1 MATAN
6 TPEFKVDIVEKE
18 PFEVKLT
25 TIDVVK
31 QLPEVLNNFSAIT
44 APTVNDDNVA
54 GYAVGS
60 TWIDTVTD
68 KFYVCVD
75 TTVGAAIWRQ
85 TDLTTHEALYNHV
98 LLHLHSNKSILDNI
112 QEALTSALKTAYD
125 NAVTKTHEHA
135 NKATLDLIEEAF
147 TSALKTAYDSCVTN
161 EHTHTNK
168 ATLDLIEQALTSAL
182 KTAYD
187 DAVTKKHTHSNKTE
201 LDKVTDGD
209 HDVTSSGNPHSVTK
223 SEIGLSN
230 VTNNEQ
236 IPLAQKAV
244 ANGVATLGADSKI
257 PTAQLPD
264 LSITDIHTAVSEVAQ
279 LALSVQ
285 KGDVCVRSD
294 ENKSYIALNSD
305 NADMGDWQE
314 LLTPTDSVTSV
325 NGNTGVVVLTTSN
338 IAEGTNKYYIEARV
352 SANLDVLANTTA
364 RHSQNSDTDLD
375 ATFEATFVKKVDTI
389 NVLSDI
395 TSAGADIESAVTLK
409 HAESHNIASHSD
421 TTATGTQLN
430 TLVGGGDT
438 SLHKHDTYALDTDLS
453 THASDTTAIH
463 GITDTSDLA
472 LKSGN
477 VNQLNDIT
485 STGANI
491 EDAVTK
497 KHSQNTDTALGT
509 MASDVNMNTHKL
521 TGLSVPSSNGDSI
534 RATTK
539 ITEVNL
545 ESVIDNDH
553 VAVTVAGAPLT
564 LSTQEITFNYDTDDF
579 ALDGNN
585 LSLKADGIK
594 DVHIDWG
601 TGANQ
606 VNSDDIPNYNG
617 HTIYDTFCHI
627 LNRGIAEAVTV
638 TLTGGLGISWTTG
651 ELFDPPNCLFIATD
665 SGSGNVTDNTVNY
678 LKWVSGTAL
687 TLSTTIATGNEILV
701 ATISVYDGVINGYR
715 EVILMDS
722 NISNTRRALRES
734 FPTRVINGM
743 SVYEDTDVTNA
754 LDVTMDT
761 GVFYKDGI
769 ERKTPVEIKSRNT
782 AMVRHYHTTGTWDY
796 DTNAEID
803 MANYDNPG
811 KAGGQGLE
819 ALPSNKW
826 VKSYFIFM
834 NGKIGWIYPTEYFN
848 TQGQAIAASLP
859 AIPTGLTPLPKL
871 TAIVYNSNHTTFTN
885 TTWQDI
891 RAGISEETFNL
902 VTDHGSL
909 AGLADDDHTQYILVD
924 GTRAFTGNVDIGA
937 NTLTVNSIEIIGVDG
952 EVNKAAIEDSGDWDT
967 AYTHSQLT
975 SGNPHSVTPTELSL
989 VIGTNVQAY
998 DNALASISGLAY
1010 VSDSFIKLTAEDVYA
1025 VRTIAEVKTDL
1036 SLNNV
1041 SNVATD
1047 DTAYNATSWDGN
1059 TDAATKNVIRDKI
1072 ETMDTAIGLNTAKNT
1087 NVSTTLEAGT
1097 VNATTYG
1104 ITSDGGVDDIVLP
1117 EADTTNAG
1125 LLGADKWDEIVAN
1138 TAAKHTQGTDTTL
1151 GAMTADLN
1159 MSTHKITGVVDPV
1172 SNQEAAT
1179 KKYTDDSIADLNNER
1194 NILNI
1199 IQNAFNIAVEGSYS
1213 KYNMVDSAI
1222 DAFVDETGV
1231 DTGTS
1236 TNEDYDSVNDLYE
1249 PISVVLKELDYME
1262 YATDG
1267 AAQAGYVSSD
1277 SAVSEINRTDGT
1289 AIGDMTGGGGLA
1301 ASFDGNTDQA
1311 LAVSSISPAN
1321 AALGYI
1327 GKDWG
1332 VGVSHIITR
1341 YTVYSTNDKGFT
1353 YYDGDITLT
1362 LQGSTDNFS
1371 SSIVNLHTD
1380 TFADATSAIKNYTSG
1395 ITITTAYR
1403 YHRVKIECAADE
1415 AYCAEVKF
1423 YIPSL
1428 QCYSESTIKQQGTYS
1443 LKGVAAIT
1451 DSLNDTLTRTVSPT
1465 IDLSNVDALVFDARA
1480 SRTDTNFEIQ
1490 IHDSGGTTTTKTV
1503 NIASADTWQEVSW
1516 DISAVTNA
1524 NKDAIDSI
1532 IIKITNADA
1541 ANIIYIDDFKSV
1553 AVTNNMTL
1561 VSNSIEAETQPDNIR
1576 IIINETDTDAITI
1589 NTDYKAYASRDNG
1602 ANWVQATLT
1611 DEGDYGSERIFTGV
1625 ADVSA
1630 QAADKTIKYKITTLN
1645 NKDCKTNKIG
1655 MIWD

>member
-1 MATAN
+1 MGIEYN
-6 TPEFKVDIVEKE
+6 QEFKVELVEKE
-18 PFEVKLT
+18 IFSVELKTVDIVPGGNRYGLT
-25 TIDVVK
+25 II
-31 QLPEVLNNFSAIT
+31 NNFTATS
-44 APTVNDDNVA
+44 APTVNDDSDDD
-54 GYAVGS
+54 YEVGS
-60 TWIDTVTD
+60 SWVNISAD
-68 KFYVCVD
+68 KSYICVD
-75 TTVGAAIWRQ
+75 ATVGAAIWRQ
-85 TDLTTHEALYNHV
+85 TDIITHQALYNHA
-98 LLHLHSNKSILDNI
+98 LLHTQNTDSKLDEGGANEISASQLKTDSTKLSGIEDNATIDQTDLEIQTAAKADTDIADSITKKHNSSLIGTKTIDETDIANGKIIKYNATSGKLEYETAGAATGDMLKSTYDTDNDGIVDKAESIDDGTYSATAQDIQDSITKKHTHSNKTVLDNI
-112 QEALTSALKTAYD
+112 QEAFTAALKSAYD
-125 NAVTKTHEHA
+125 SCVTNEHTHS

-147 TSALKTAYDSCVTN
+147 TSALKIAYDACVTDK
-161 EHTHTNK
+161 HTHANK

-182 KTAYD
+182 KIAYD
-187 DAVTKKHTHSNKTE
+187 DAVTKAHIQDTDQKLDEGGANEVTAAETKTAYTHSQ
-201 LDKVTDGD
+201 V
-209 HDVTSSGNPHSVTK
+209 SSGNPHSVTK
-223 SEIGLSN
+223 TEVGLSN

-236 IPLAQKAV
+236 IPLVQKAA

-264 LSITDIHTAVSEVAQ
+264 LSITDIHTATSEAAQ

-305 NADMGDWQE
+305 NIDIGDWQE

-325 NGNTGVVVLTTSN
+325 NGNTGVVVLTTTD
-338 IAEGTNKYYIEARV
+338 IAEGTNEYYTEVKV
-352 SANLDVLANTTA
+352 SANSDVSANTSA
-364 RHSQNSDTDLD
+364 RHTQNSDTDLD
-375 ATFEATFVKKVDTI
+375 ATFEATFVKKADTI

-395 TSAGADIESAVTLK
+395 TSAGADIESAVSLK

-421 TTATGTQLN
+421 TIATGTQLN

-453 THASDTTAIH
+453 THESDTTAIH

-477 VNQLNDIT
+477 VNQFSDIT

-497 KHSQNTDTALGT
+497 KHSQNTDTQLGT
-509 MASDVNMNTHKL
+509 MAADINMNSHKL

-539 ITEVNL
+539 ITETNL
-545 ESVIDNDH
+545 ESVIDNNH

-909 AGLADDDHTQYILVD
+909 AGLSDDDHTQYILVD
-924 GTRAFTGNVDIGA
+924 GTRAFTGNVDLGA
-937 NTLTVNSIEIIGVDG
+937 NSLTINSIEIIGVDG
-952 EVNKAAIEDSGDWDT
+952 EVNKAAVEDSGDWDT

-998 DNALASISGLAY
+998 DDALASISGLAY
-1010 VSDSFIKLTAEDVYA
+1010 VSASFIKLTAEDTYA

-1047 DTAYNATSWDGN
+1047 DTAYNATSWDN
-1059 TDAATKNVIRDKI
+1059 NSDAATKNAIRDKI

-1087 NVSTTLEAGT
+1087 NVSTELSVGT
-1097 VNATTYG
+1097 VGVNTVA
-1104 ITSDGGVDDIVLP
+1104 ITSDGGADDVTLPAATVSTAGMLTTTKWADIVANNAKVTNATHTGDVTGSGALALDP
-1117 EADTTNAG
+1117 TCIYGKADTT
-1125 LLGADKWDEIVAN
+1125 IVAADYLLFWDN
-1138 TAAKHTQGTDTTL
+1138 TDSLLKKVDAGELLAGASLPVVDTTGIAKGSVDATKIVRLEVDGLTTATTRVLTVQDKDYTIADNADVALKSPIDSPTFTTKITTPIIDLTGGQIAFPATAVPSADPNTIDDYEEGTWTPTLTGTDIAFTQDQDGFYVAIGKMVYLQGTIIVSGVATGTL
-1151 GAMTADLN
+1151 GNAVT
-1159 MSTHKITGVVDPV
+1159 ITGLPFTSENISARYGSVSFEWIDDVDYPAGALELGSRIV
-1172 SNQEAAT
+1172 
-1179 KKYTDDSIADLNNER
+1179 NN
-1194 NILNI
+1194 
-1199 IQNAFNIAVEGSYS
+1199 S
-1213 KYNMVDSAI
+1213 
-1222 DAFVDETGV
+1222 
-1231 DTGTS
+1231 
-1236 TNEDYDSVNDLYE
+1236 
-1249 PISVVLKELDYME
+1249 
-1262 YATDG
+1262 
-1267 AAQAGYVSSD
+1267 
-1277 SAVSEINRTDGT
+1277 T
-1289 AIGDMTGGGGLA
+1289 AIGLYF
-1301 ASFDGNTDQA
+1301 SFDDAPAVTVKGNDF
-1311 LAVSSISPAN
+1311 
-1321 AALGYI
+1321 
-1327 GKDWG
+1327 D
-1332 VGVSHIITR
+1332 
-1341 YTVYSTNDKGFT
+1341 
-1353 YYDGDITLT
+1353 
-1362 LQGSTDNFS
+1362 
-1371 SSIVNLHTD
+1371 
-1380 TFADATSAIKNYTSG
+1380 DA
-1395 ITITTAYR
+1395 
-1403 YHRVKIECAADE
+1403 
-1415 AYCAEVKF
+1415 
-1423 YIPSL
+1423 SL
-1428 QCYSESTIKQQGTYS
+1428 Y
-1443 LKGVAAIT
+1443 
-1451 DSLNDTLTRTVSPT
+1451 
-1465 IDLSNVDALVFDARA
+1465 LVFRG
-1480 SRTDTNFEIQ
+1480 SY
-1490 IHDSGGTTTTKTV
+1490 TK
-1503 NIASADTWQEVSW
+1503 
-1516 DISAVTNA
+1516 
-1524 NKDAIDSI
+1524 
-1532 IIKITNADA
+1532 
-1541 ANIIYIDDFKSV
+1541 
-1553 AVTNNMTL
+1553 
-1561 VSNSIEAETQPDNIR
+1561 
-1576 IIINETDTDAITI
+1576 
-1589 NTDYKAYASRDNG
+1589 
-1602 ANWVQATLT
+1602 
-1611 DEGDYGSERIFTGV
+1611 
-1625 ADVSA
+1625 
-1630 QAADKTIKYKITTLN
+1630 
-1645 NKDCKTNKIG
+1645 
-1655 MIWD
+1655 